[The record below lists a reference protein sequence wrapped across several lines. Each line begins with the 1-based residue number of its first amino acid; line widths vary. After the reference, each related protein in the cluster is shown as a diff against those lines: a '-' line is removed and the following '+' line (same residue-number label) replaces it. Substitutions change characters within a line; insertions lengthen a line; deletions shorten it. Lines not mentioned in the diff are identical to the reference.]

1 MARDALPSEQ
11 QQLKLLEEIGPLPL
25 QGLAWPR
32 RIKVVVWIVMALI
45 GVKLIYTAAGPGGQN
60 TPPVVAAS
68 FLLCYAALLVLAWYM
83 QKSVTTITDTGIQ
96 QSWITRREIT
106 WADIH
111 FAKFIPLY
119 ASKRLM
125 CFTGRGRPVVFQ
137 AGTRELEIAF
147 ARISLV
153 YRRKG

>member
-1 MARDALPSEQ
+1 MARDSLPNEQ
-11 QQLKLLEEIGPLPL
+11 QKLKLLEEIGPLPL

-32 RIKVVVWIVMALI
+32 RIKVVVWIVMVLI
-45 GVKLIYTAAGPGGQN
+45 GVQLIYTATGPGGQN

-68 FLLCYAALLVLAWYM
+68 FLLCYVALLVLAWYM
-83 QKSVTTITDTGIQ
+83 QKSVTTITATGIQ
-96 QSWITRREIT
+96 QSWITRREIA